1 VLVGFFQSFSIF
13 NSSQIFFLASFL
25 SLIGFLIW
33 FAQPLS
39 TEDSECSENKD
50 DEKQKVS
57 STASSSSSSS
67 AITSKNLNGKKL
79 INTIRED
86 EENDR
91 SESFSKVAR
100 DALKSSGVP
109 LANNRYQIDTIYES
123 ANEHIYEIQEKTIQN
138 SSSPSSPPPPI
149 SNITKILESAVVHDH
164 RESSSNKSNNDAKND
179 KFKSDKNKNETYLN
193 QYFISNQLNEM
204 SSQNTNVTNSSSSSL
219 ASSRYRLEKLESS
232 DDGTNDLINNLI
244 NNLIVDE
251 ELDTVER
258 KKTKPLTKGA
268 ANSFSSENITAKLE
282 NEFQNSLLGKY

>member
-39 TEDSECSENKD
+39 TEDSECSENND

-57 STASSSSSSS
+57 STASSSSSS
-67 AITSKNLNGKKL
+67 AITSKSGKKL

-100 DALKSSGVP
+100 DSLKSSGVP

-123 ANEHIYEIQEKTIQN
+123 ANEHIFEIQEKTLVN
-138 SSSPSSPPPPI
+138 SSSPSSPPPPPI
-149 SNITKILESAVVHDH
+149 ANITKILESAVVHDH

-204 SSQNTNVTNSSSSSL
+204 SNQNTNVTNSSSSSL

-251 ELDTVER
+251 ELGTVEI
-258 KKTKPLTKGA
+258 KKTKPLSKGA
-268 ANSFSSENITAKLE
+268 ANSFSSENVTAKLE
-282 NEFQNSLLGKY
+282 NEFRNSLLGKY